1 MAEMKD
7 EIITFKV
14 SGEEAAMIR
23 KAAADEK
30 MTVSRYIRACVLRDR
45 GLSGDP
51 VALRVLFGSFKDRL
65 KKDGRGR
72 GRRSGNPSSRNRSAS
87 FYVIHISKSIYKA
100 LSAVT
105 PSSS

>member
-14 SGEEAAMIR
+14 SGEEAVMIR
-23 KAAADEK
+23 KAAKEEG

-51 VALRVLFGSFKDRL
+51 VALRIMFDNFKNMMRDLFGGKVDQETIEEGKGVKSL
-65 KKDGRGR
+65 
-72 GRRSGNPSSRNRSAS
+72 RSR
-87 FYVIHISKSIYKA
+87 K
-100 LSAVT
+100 T
-105 PSSS
+105 

>member
-51 VALRVLFGSFKDRL
+51 VALRVMFDNFKDMMRDMFGGKVDKETL
-65 KKDGRGR
+65 EEGKGAKP
-72 GRRSGNPSSRNRSAS
+72 RRPR
-87 FYVIHISKSIYKA
+87 K
-100 LSAVT
+100 T
-105 PSSS
+105 

>member
-23 KAAADEK
+23 KAAEEEG
-30 MTVSRYIRACVLRDR
+30 MTVSRYIRACVIRDR

-51 VALRVLFGSFKDRL
+51 VALRVMFDNFKDMMRDMFGGKVDKETL
-65 KKDGRGR
+65 EEGKGAKPLRPR
-72 GRRSGNPSSRNRSAS
+72 K
-87 FYVIHISKSIYKA
+87 I
-100 LSAVT
+100 
-105 PSSS
+105 

>member
-51 VALRVLFGSFKDRL
+51 VALRVMFDNFKDMMRDMFGGKVDKETL
-65 KKDGRGR
+65 EEGKGAKPLRPR
-72 GRRSGNPSSRNRSAS
+72 
-87 FYVIHISKSIYKA
+87 K
-100 LSAVT
+100 T
-105 PSSS
+105 

>member
-23 KAAADEK
+23 KAAKEEG
-30 MTVSRYIRACVLRDR
+30 MSVSRYIRACVLRDR

-51 VALRVLFGSFKDRL
+51 VALRIMFDNFKNMMRDLFGGKVDQETL
-65 KKDGRGR
+65 EEGKG
-72 GRRSGNPSSRNRSAS
+72 
-87 FYVIHISKSIYKA
+87 VKSLRPRK
-100 LSAVT
+100 T
-105 PSSS
+105 

>member
-23 KAAADEK
+23 KAAKEEG
-30 MTVSRYIRACVLRDR
+30 MTISRYIRACVLRDR

-51 VALRVLFGSFKDRL
+51 VALRIMFDNFKNMMRDLFGGKVDQETL
-65 KKDGRGR
+65 EEGKG
-72 GRRSGNPSSRNRSAS
+72 
-87 FYVIHISKSIYKA
+87 VKSLRPRK
-100 LSAVT
+100 T
-105 PSSS
+105 

>member
-14 SGEEAAMIR
+14 SGEEAVMIR
-23 KAAADEK
+23 KAAKEEG

-51 VALRVLFGSFKDRL
+51 VALRIMFDNFKNMMRDLFGGKVDQETL
-65 KKDGRGR
+65 EEGKG
-72 GRRSGNPSSRNRSAS
+72 
-87 FYVIHISKSIYKA
+87 VKSLRPRK
-100 LSAVT
+100 T
-105 PSSS
+105 